1 MEGENDLINVLSMDN
16 ISNRDVTA
24 YYMDT
29 IYKAAQEYGSANRFD
44 FSCLPE
50 KDSIVIVSTVIEAL
64 KLLCKGYKKVG
75 IWIQGVLPEESY
87 LKHQSKIRK
96 KILEYIERLCISRA
110 VILFMV
116 SKEMLRHYEKK
127 YNLCLSDKTVIM
139 PCFNTTID
147 PEAFDDSERYDKNIF
162 TYVGSLAPWQCFT
175 QTIELY
181 SKLEQVLRN
190 AELKIFTPDIEAA
203 ERICK
208 EKIKNYS
215 IEYVSNSELQEKLRR
230 IKFGFILR
238 EDNIVNQVATPTKFS
253 SYLANGVIP
262 IFSKSIRSFDEESNE
277 MEYVLRLESFD
288 DTEKVIDFCNK
299 GIDIKQIQNEYRE
312 LFDSYYCPNRYVRI
326 IKSKFQELHL
336 A

>member
-44 FSCLPE
+44 FTCLPE

-96 KILEYIERLCISRA
+96 KILEYIERLCLSRA

-116 SKEMLRHYEKK
+116 SKEMLQHYENK
-127 YNLCLSDKTVIM
+127 YSLFLSDKTVIM
-139 PCFNTTID
+139 PCFNTTLD
-147 PEAFDDSERYDKNIF
+147 PEAFDDGERYNKNIF

-175 QTIELY
+175 QTILLY
-181 SKLEQVLRN
+181 SKLEQALESS
-190 AELKIFTPDIEAA
+190 ELKIFTPDIEVA

-215 IEYVSNSELQEKLRR
+215 IEYVSNSELQERLRH
-230 IKFGFILR
+230 IKYGFILR
-238 EDNIVNQVATPTKFS
+238 EDNVVNQVATPTKFS

-262 IFSKSIRSFDEESNE
+262 IFSKSIRSFDEESKE
-277 MEYVLRLESFD
+277 MEYVLRLESFNH
-288 DTEKVIDFCNK
+288 TEKVVDFCNK
-299 GIDIKQIQNEYRE
+299 RVDKEQIQNEYIR
-312 LFDSYYCPNRYVRI
+312 LFDSYYSANKYIRI